1 MMYAKQQIEKIIGE
15 QVLTNS
21 LIELKD
27 NINVKHKTCLFL
39 SSQICFLSSQPFKRK
54 INVWNGIILK

>member
-1 MMYAKQQIEKIIGE
+1 MYAKQQIEKIIGE

-54 INVWNGIILK
+54 INV